1 MQCTGRLRS
10 IISGVVLAAL
20 AAAGCSSSTQSSATP
35 PSQTI
40 DVTGTWR
47 GNFPVQA
54 VTSEMVWTL
63 AQSGAAVSGP
73 VLVRLPNG
81 VVLLNGFLTG
91 TLSGSSLAYTISVGQ
106 QGIPSQPACAGQLG
120 GTMVARTGTTSTL
133 TGGYTVTSTTCTPPF
148 AATGDLLL
156 TR

>member
-1 MQCTGRLRS
+1 MRRTGRLRS
-10 IISGVVLAAL
+10 IVWGVVLAAM
-20 AAAGCSSSTQSSATP
+20 AAPACSSVQSSATP

-40 DVTGTWR
+40 DLTGTWR

-63 AQSGAAVSGP
+63 TQSGTSVSGP

-91 TLSGSSLAYTISVGQ
+91 ALSGSSLTYTISVGQ

-120 GTMVARTGTTSTL
+120 GTMIARTGTTSTL

-148 AATGDLLL
+148 AASGDLLL

>member
-1 MQCTGRLRS
+1 MQWTGRLRS
-10 IISGVVLAAL
+10 VVSGVTLAAL
-20 AAAGCSSSTQSSATP
+20 AVAACSSIQSSTIP

-40 DVTGTWR
+40 DLTGTWR
-47 GNFPVQA
+47 GNFAVPA

-63 AQSGAAVSGP
+63 AQSGTSVSGP

-91 TLSGSSLAYTISVGQ
+91 TLSGSSLTYTISVGQ
-106 QGIPSQPACAGQLG
+106 QGIPTQPACAGQLG
-120 GTMVARTGTTSTL
+120 GTMTVRTGTTSTL

-148 AATGDLLL
+148 APSGDLLL

>member
-1 MQCTGRLRS
+1 MQWTGRLRS
-10 IISGVVLAAL
+10 LVSVVMLTAVTG
-20 AAAGCSSSTQSSATP
+20 AGCSSIQSSATP
-35 PSQTI
+35 PSQPI
-40 DVTGTWR
+40 DLTGTWR

-63 AQSGAAVSGP
+63 TQSGSSVSGP

-106 QGIPSQPACAGQLG
+106 QGIPTQPACAGQLG
-120 GTMVARTGTTSTL
+120 GTMTARTGTTSTL

-148 AATGDLLL
+148 ASSGDLLL

>member
-1 MQCTGRLRS
+1 MRRTRRLRS
-10 IISGVVLAAL
+10 IMWGVVLAAV
-20 AAAGCSSSTQSSATP
+20 AAPGCSSVQSSATP

-63 AQSGAAVSGP
+63 TQSGTSVSGP
-73 VLVRLPNG
+73 VLVRLPTG

-91 TLSGSSLAYTISVGQ
+91 ALSGSSLTYTISVAQ

-120 GTMVARTGTTSTL
+120 GTMIARTGTTSTL

>member
-1 MQCTGRLRS
+1 MW
-10 IISGVVLAAL
+10 GVVLAAM
-20 AAAGCSSSTQSSATP
+20 AAPGCSSVQSSATP

-40 DVTGTWR
+40 DLTGTWR

-63 AQSGAAVSGP
+63 AQSGSSVSGP

-81 VVLLNGFLTG
+81 VVLLNGFVTG
-91 TLSGSSLAYTISVGQ
+91 ALSGSSLTYTISVGQ

-120 GTMVARTGTTSTL
+120 GTMIARTGTASTL

-148 AATGDLLL
+148 AASGDLLL

>member
-1 MQCTGRLRS
+1 MPWTGRLRS
-10 IISGVVLAAL
+10 VVSAVVLTAL
-20 AAAGCSSSTQSSATP
+20 VGAGCSSIQSSATP

-40 DVTGTWR
+40 DLTGTWR
-47 GNFPVQA
+47 GSFALQTT
-54 VTSEMVWTL
+54 TSEMVWTL
-63 AQSGAAVSGP
+63 TQSGSSVSGP
-73 VLVRLPNG
+73 VLVRLPSG

-106 QGIPSQPACAGQLG
+106 QGIPSQPTCAGQFG
-120 GTMVARTGTTSTL
+120 GTMTARTGTTSTL
-133 TGGYTVTSTTCTPPF
+133 TGGYTVTSTTCNTPF

>member
-1 MQCTGRLRS
+1 MRRTRRLRS
-10 IISGVVLAAL
+10 IVWGAVLAAM
-20 AAAGCSSSTQSSATP
+20 AAPACSSVQSSATP

-40 DVTGTWR
+40 DLTGTWR

-63 AQSGAAVSGP
+63 TQSGSSVSGP

-81 VVLLNGFLTG
+81 VVLLNGFVTG
-91 TLSGSSLAYTISVGQ
+91 ALSGSSLTYTISVGQ

-120 GTMVARTGTTSTL
+120 GTMIARTGTASTL

-148 AATGDLLL
+148 AASGDLLL